1 MTNAYQPFM
10 AVRFDPDWGR
20 TQSISTQDFPPK
32 RALSTCPA
40 GHNFESWQDAIG
52 SPPCSPYEWP
62 YNLQALRGTE
72 DYDDIL
78 AWYCKRN
85 PAVSRGDLDQ
95 LVAEV
100 IHCVGDRRISV
111 EIHHDMDTQERF
123 PWFLVWGFAKEPSD
137 DEDRVTDAFRDSWLA
152 SPLVHIV
159 MVSFRSGSF
168 ENRHVSDWS

>member
-1 MTNAYQPFM
+1 MLNRVEFVEDTWPGLRAAPSVERPWSIPKVVWVYSKGQAPYQFTPCM
-10 AVRFDPDWGR
+10 D
-20 TQSISTQDFPPK
+20 
-32 RALSTCPA
+32 
-40 GHNFESWQDAIG
+40 
-52 SPPCSPYEWP
+52 PCSPHEWP

-100 IHCVGDRRISV
+100 IHCVGDRQISV